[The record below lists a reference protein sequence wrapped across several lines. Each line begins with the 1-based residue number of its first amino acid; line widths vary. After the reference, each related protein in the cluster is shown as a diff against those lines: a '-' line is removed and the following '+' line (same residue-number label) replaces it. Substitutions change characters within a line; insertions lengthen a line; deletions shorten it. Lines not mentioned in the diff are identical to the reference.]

1 MTHKPNTI
9 QYIHNGSG
17 KRNEKRANGRRND
30 RERKTM
36 QSITYADD
44 IVLMARSE
52 VELKGM
58 MKRFKKYIDKKG
70 LNLSAGKSKVMVFDK
85 ERRRTKT
92 REWKWG
98 EEEIE
103 EVKEINYLGYIMQKN
118 GTEEIYSRKNE
129 KSDGDDEADLEHR
142 IKDISGQKKN
152 KECLMH

>member
-1 MTHKPNTI
+1 
-9 QYIHNGSG
+9 
-17 KRNEKRANGRRND
+17 
-30 RERKTM
+30 
-36 QSITYADD
+36 
-44 IVLMARSE
+44 MARSE

>member
-9 QYIHNGSG
+9 QYIHNGFG
-17 KRNEKRANGRRND
+17 KRNEKKANGRRSD
-30 RERKTM
+30 RERETM

-52 VELKGM
+52 VEFKGM

-92 REWKWG
+92 TEWKWG

-103 EVKEINYLGYIMQKN
+103 EVKEINYLGCIMQKN
-118 GTEEIYSRKNE
+118 GGTEETYSRKNE
-129 KSDGDDEADLEHR
+129 TRQE
-142 IKDISGQKKN
+142 DITTNWKKKQK
-152 KECLMH
+152 

>member
-9 QYIHNGSG
+9 QYIHNGFG
-17 KRNEKRANGRRND
+17 KRNEKRANGRRSD
-30 RERKTM
+30 RERETM

-103 EVKEINYLGYIMQKN
+103 EI
-118 GTEEIYSRKNE
+118 
-129 KSDGDDEADLEHR
+129 
-142 IKDISGQKKN
+142 
-152 KECLMH
+152 

>member
-1 MTHKPNTI
+1 
-9 QYIHNGSG
+9 
-17 KRNEKRANGRRND
+17 
-30 RERKTM
+30 M

-70 LNLSAGKSKVMVFDK
+70 LNLSVGKSKVMVFDK

-103 EVKEINYLGYIMQKN
+103 EVKEMNYLGYIMQKN
-118 GTEEIYSRKNE
+118 GGTEETYSRKNE
-129 KSDGDDEADLEHR
+129 KSDGGDEADLEHR
-142 IKDISGQKKN
+142 RKDIRGQKKN
-152 KECLMH
+152 KDV